1 VSQFLMGVD
10 LGQAKDYTA
19 ICVVKRQDPRPWGYH
34 VVWLERMPL
43 GTTYPQVV
51 ERIKVLLKTEP
62 LRGDAALVVDGTGV
76 GKAVVDLMV
85 TQGLTPLDVSIHGGE
100 VVSVEGRHFRVPKR
114 DLVAVLQVLLQSK
127 RLLVAASLPEA
138 GTLVK
143 EMLDFKVKITEHA
156 NDTYSAWR
164 EGAHDDLVLAVAI
177 ACWFG
182 ERGLGVH
189 SKHGVRVRWKGSGA

>member
-1 VSQFLMGVD
+1 LLMGVD
-10 LGQAKDYTA
+10 LGQTTDYTA

-34 VVWLERMPL
+34 VVYLERLPL

-51 ERIKVLLKTEP
+51 DRVKTLLHTEP
-62 LRGDAALVVDGTGV
+62 LRGDTALVVDGTGV

-85 TQGLTPLDVSIHGGE
+85 AQGLAPLDVSIHGGE
-100 VVSVEGRHFRVPKR
+100 AVSVDGRHYRVPKR

-143 EMLDFKVKITEHA
+143 EMLSFRVKITEHA
-156 NDTYSAWR
+156 NDTYAAWR
-164 EGAHDDLVLAVAI
+164 ENAHDDLVLAVAI

-182 ERGLGVH
+182 ERGLGAKLSH
-189 SKHGVRVRWKGSGA
+189 RKMRLHFRGH